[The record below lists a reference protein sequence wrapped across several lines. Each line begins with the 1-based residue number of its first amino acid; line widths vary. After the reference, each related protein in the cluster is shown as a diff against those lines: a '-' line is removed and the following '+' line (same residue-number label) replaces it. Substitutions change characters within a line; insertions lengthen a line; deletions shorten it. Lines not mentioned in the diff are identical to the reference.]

1 MSTRLKIKEEKLYKI
16 LASLSEESLN
26 GTPIIVEGKKDVIAL
41 RMLGV
46 KGIIITVKTKGKSF
60 LDVIS
65 EIQKIKVSEI
75 ILFLDFDKR
84 GKEATKCLQK
94 NLEHLKIRY
103 NLTFWRELYNLTRK
117 ELQYIESLPIY
128 LCNLHKKTMRKYNA
142 VY

>member
-26 GTPIIVEGKKDVIAL
+26 GTPIIVEGKKDAIAL

-46 KGIIITVKTKGKSF
+46 KGPIITVKTKGKSF

-65 EIQKIKVSEI
+65 EIQKIKFSEI

-103 NLTFWRELYNLTRK
+103 NLTFWRELYTLTSK
-117 ELQYIESLPIY
+117 ELQYIESLPVY
-128 LCNLHKKTMRKYNA
+128 LCNLNKKITRKYTA